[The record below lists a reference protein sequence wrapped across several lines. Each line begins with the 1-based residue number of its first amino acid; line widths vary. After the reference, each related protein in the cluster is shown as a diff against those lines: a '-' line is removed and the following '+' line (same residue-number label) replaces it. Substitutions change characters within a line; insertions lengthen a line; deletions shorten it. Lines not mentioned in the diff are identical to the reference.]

1 MVGFGVRGQPVRSL
15 GVSSEVT
22 ATGRVVR
29 IKLFFGH
36 FTAGEISIGIYAN
49 WVEA

>member
-1 MVGFGVRGQPVRSL
+1 VVGFGVRGQPVRVL

-22 ATGRVVR
+22 ATGRVVG
-29 IKLFFGH
+29 IKLLFGH
-36 FTAGEISIGIYAN
+36 FTAGEISIGIYAA